1 MDSNHESQADR
12 WTEERLAT
20 LNTGAEWQ
28 PNTTSAWAR
37 LREQRGAAGG
47 HWRMWTWVAVA
58 AATSGV
64 CLMALP
70 APRAFAQ
77 RCTNGCLMLLQGL
90 SRPAPPSAEV
100 KAGGPRKPAPNFA
113 LTDADG
119 KTVRLSQFTGKVVL
133 LNFWATWCPPCRV
146 EIPWFVEFQKK
157 YGDRGLVVLGV
168 SVDDDGWKSV
178 RPFLEEMKVNYRM
191 MVGTGPVA
199 DSYGGVDALPT
210 TVMIDR
216 DGRIASKHVRLVNK
230 SDYVADIEALLK

>member
-1 MDSNHESQADR
+1 
-12 WTEERLAT
+12 
-20 LNTGAEWQ
+20 
-28 PNTTSAWAR
+28 
-37 LREQRGAAGG
+37 
-47 HWRMWTWVAVA
+47 
-58 AATSGV
+58 
-64 CLMALP
+64 
-70 APRAFAQ
+70 
-77 RCTNGCLMLLQGL
+77 
-90 SRPAPPSAEV
+90 
-100 KAGGPRKPAPNFA
+100 
-113 LTDADG
+113 
-119 KTVRLSQFTGKVVL
+119 VRLSQFTGKVVL

-191 MVGTGPVA
+191 MLSTGPVA